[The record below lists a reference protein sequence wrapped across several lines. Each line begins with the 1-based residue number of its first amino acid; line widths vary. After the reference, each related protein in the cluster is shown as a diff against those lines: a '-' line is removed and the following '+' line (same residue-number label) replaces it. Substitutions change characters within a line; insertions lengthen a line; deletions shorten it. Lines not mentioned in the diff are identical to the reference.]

1 VLRAYLTEEKRCYD
15 HPHRVVKTACAR
27 CKVAYCEECL
37 EERTGGLFAR
47 IVARDEKQPRPLFC
61 SRCVEEVEALEALE
75 AERKRPL
82 HQRLRPT
89 RSGLHRA
96 AIYVAV
102 ILVIAVPLAFGVRSI
117 AEATLSPEEFARIR
131 TGLLGS
137 FTTAE
142 GTNLASS
149 LIGGTFIRASAPS
162 QPNHDP
168 SRLIDTWAAAS
179 VAGWRSQDATLPQE
193 LVFALP
199 SKTRITKVILR
210 PHPTEPEETWVKDYE
225 ILVSAD
231 SPNTGFTRVASGTL
245 DVQQARAAM
254 NVENAGE
261 PVRLE
266 FADTVAHYVMLR
278 ITSNQGSRDYTS
290 LAELEVYWLR
300 R

>member
-1 VLRAYLTEEKRCYD
+1 MVRAYLTDEKRCYD
-15 HPHRVVKTACAR
+15 HPHRIVKTACAR

-37 EERTGGLFAR
+37 VERDGGLFAR
-47 IVARDEKQPRPLFC
+47 IVARDEKHPPPLFC
-61 SRCVEEVEALEALE
+61 SRCVEEVEALQAIV

-89 RSGLHRA
+89 RAGLNRA

-102 ILVIAVPLAFGVRSI
+102 IAVIAVPLAFGVRSI

-137 FTTAE
+137 FTTVE

-149 LIGGTFIRASAPS
+149 LLGGTFIRASAPS
-162 QPNHDP
+162 QPNHEP
-168 SRLIDTWAAAS
+168 TRLIDTWAAAD
-179 VAGWRSQDATLPQE
+179 VPGWRSLDATLPVE
-193 LVFALP
+193 LVFALA
-199 SKTRITKVILR
+199 SKTRVTKVILR
-210 PHPTEPEETWVKDYE
+210 PHPTDPEATWVKDYE
-225 ILVSAD
+225 ILLSAD
-231 SPNTGFTRVASGTL
+231 SPDSGFTSVGSGTL

-254 NVENAGE
+254 DPSRQGE

-266 FADTVAHYVMLR
+266 FADTTARYVMLR
-278 ITSNQGSRDYTS
+278 IRSNQGSREFTS
-290 LAELEVYWLR
+290 LAEFEVYWMR